1 MDQFRGQYN
10 IMNTTYFE
18 PDPLWYK
25 DAIIYQLHVKAFCD
39 WTGDGIGDFK
49 GLKNK
54 LDYLEGLGVTAL
66 WLLPFYPSPLRDDGY
81 DTADYMRVHP
91 DYGTLKDFKAF
102 LKAAH
107 ERGIRVIT
115 ELVLN
120 HTSNEHKW
128 FQRAQRA
135 KPGSRER
142 DYYVWSDTPDR
153 YKDARIIFTDFE
165 TSNWTWDSVAGAYYW
180 HRFYSHQPDL
190 NYHNPEV
197 QKAMLRVIDFWFSMG
212 VDGVRL
218 DAVPYLYEREGTN
231 CENLPETHQF
241 LKILRAHVD
250 AKFKDKMLLAE
261 ANQWPEDAAAY
272 FGSGDECHTAFHF
285 PLMPRMFMALHMEDS
300 FPIIDI
306 LRSIPAIP
314 DGCQWALFLR
324 NHDELTLEMVTD
336 EERDYMYRV
345 YAKEPR
351 AKINLGIRRRLA
363 PLLGNSRRRIDLM
376 YILLLSFPGTPVIY
390 YGDEIGMGDNYY
402 LGDRNGV
409 RTPMQWNADRN
420 AGFSQANP
428 QKLYLPVIIDPE
440 YRYEAVNVETQER
453 NSSSLLWWMRRV
465 IAMRKR
471 FQCFSRGTLEIVPSD
486 NLKVLSFTRNYQ
498 DETML
503 VVANLSRFSQPV
515 ALNLSRYAGCTP
527 EEVFSQINFPPV
539 KETPYELA
547 LGPHNHYWFLLHKQ
561 KEVISVETAA
571 EPVVNISGTWETI
584 LIGKHRQELERQIFP
599 RYLKRCRWFGAKG
612 RAIRN
617 VKIVEDIRICNDAS
631 SCHVLLLEV
640 SYREGADELY
650 LLPLSFSVKPGSQKV
665 AEGFPQGIIAC
676 LRVGDTE
683 GVMYDSTYDKAFHK
697 ALLAT
702 IAHRRKIKGAS
713 GDLIGL
719 PGKQFRRLLGE
730 KGFDIA
736 SQALK
741 AEQSNT
747 AIIYDDRLF
756 LKLYRRLDEGIHPD
770 CEIVRFLTEETV
782 FSNIPIFAGAIEYR
796 REHAEPITVA
806 LLQGFVANVGDVWT
820 YTLDVAARYFERA
833 LSKTGEVK
841 EIVKSDGSLLDID
854 LSNIPP
860 LMEELIGGLYLE
872 IASLLGKRTGEL
884 HLALGSRSD
893 VEPFAPE
900 PFSLLYQR
908 AVYQSM
914 QSLVARTM
922 QSLAHNFDRIPGH
935 IRDEA
940 QAIVTAEQD
949 IVRRMKRILE
959 KKFSAMK
966 IRIHGD
972 YHLGQILY
980 TGKDFVIMDFEGEP
994 ARPLGERRLKRSPL
1008 RDVAGMI
1015 RSFHYA
1021 AYSALSLRSSFRPE
1035 DVALLELW
1043 IEPWYYYISGIFL
1056 HSYLDTVGDA
1066 PFLPKERD
1074 ELEILLNTFL
1084 LEKAVYELGY
1094 EINNRPDW
1102 IIIPVRG
1109 IQSIMKRS

>member
-1 MDQFRGQYN
+1 MS
-10 IMNTTYFE
+10 TTYFE

-25 DAIIYQLHVKAFCD
+25 DAIIYQLHIKAFCD
-39 WTGDGIGDFK
+39 GTGDGIGDFK

-120 HTSNEHKW
+120 HTSNEHQW
-128 FQRAQRA
+128 FQRARKA
-135 KPGSRER
+135 KPGSKER
-142 DYYVWSDTPDR
+142 DYYVWSDIPDK

-190 NYHNPEV
+190 NYDNPEV

-231 CENLPETHQF
+231 CENLPETHAF
-241 LKILRAHVD
+241 LKKLRAHVD
-250 AKFKDKMLLAE
+250 TKFKDKMLLAE

-285 PLMPRMFMALHMEDS
+285 PLMPRMFMSLHMEDS

-306 LRSIPAIP
+306 LRNIPALP

-345 YAKEPR
+345 YAKDPR
-351 AKINLGIRRRLA
+351 AKINLGIRRRLS
-363 PLLGNSRRRIDLM
+363 PLLGNNRGRIELM

-420 AGFSQANP
+420 AGFSKANP

-440 YRYEAVNVETQER
+440 YRYEAVNVENQER

-471 FQCFSRGTLEIVPSD
+471 FSCFSRGTLEIVPSN
-486 NLKVLSFTRNYQ
+486 NLKVLSFTRQYL

-503 VVANLSRFSQPV
+503 VIANLSRFSQHV
-515 ALNLSRYAGCTP
+515 ELDLSRHAGCIP
-527 EEVFSQINFPPV
+527 EEVFSRNTFPSI
-539 KETPYELA
+539 KKTPYMLA
-547 LGPHNHYWFLLHKQ
+547 LGPHNHYWFLLHKEE
-561 KEVISVETAA
+561 EVAGVGEATP
-571 EPVVNISGTWETI
+571 ELVVNVKGTWETI
-584 LIGKHRQELERQIFP
+584 LQNKQREEFERLILP
-599 RYLKRCRWFGAKG
+599 GYLKRCRWFGAKG
-612 RAIRN
+612 RVIRSTKIKEDILIRN
-617 VKIVEDIRICNDAS
+617 DAAA
-631 SCHVLLLEV
+631 CHVLLVEV
-640 SYREGADELY
+640 GYREGEDEWY
-650 LLPLSFSVKPGSQKV
+650 LLPLSFA
-665 AEGFPQGIIAC
+665 AEPESNKIIEEFSQGIIAR
-676 LRVGDTE
+676 LHVEDTE
-683 GVMYDSTYDKAFHK
+683 GVLYDSTYDQAFHK
-697 ALLAT
+697 ALLNT
-702 IAHRRKIKGAS
+702 IAHRRKVKGRN

-719 PGKQFRRLLGE
+719 PGKQFRHLSGTKE
-730 KGFDIA
+730 SDTA
-736 SQALK
+736 SRALK

-747 AIIYDDRLF
+747 SIIYDDRLF
-756 LKLYRRLDEGIHPD
+756 LKLYRRLDEGVHPD
-770 CEIVRFLTEETV
+770 CEIVRFLTEETA
-782 FSNIPIFAGAIEYR
+782 FSNVPPFAGAVEYR
-796 REHAEPITVA
+796 QEGSEPITVA
-806 LLQGFVANVGDVWT
+806 LLQGFVSNIGDAWT

-833 LSKTGEVK
+833 LSKK
-841 EIVKSDGSLLDID
+841 EEAKDIVRPGDSFLDVD
-854 LSNIPP
+854 PSRIPA

-872 IASLLGKRTGEL
+872 LASLLGKRTGEL
-884 HLALGSRSD
+884 HLALGSRS
-893 VEPFAPE
+893 EAASFAPE

-908 AVYQSM
+908 SVYQSM
-914 QSLVARTM
+914 QSLVIRTM
-922 QSLAHNFDRIPGH
+922 QSLAHNLDRIPEH
-935 IRDEA
+935 IRDET
-940 QAIVTAEQD
+940 QAILTAEQE
-949 IVRRMKRILE
+949 IVRRMQKILE

-972 YHLGQILY
+972 YHLGQVLY

-1021 AYSALSLRSSFRPE
+1021 AHGALFLRSSFRPE
-1035 DVALLELW
+1035 DVALLESW
-1043 IEPWYYYISGIFL
+1043 IGPWYYYISGIFL
-1056 HSYLDTVGDA
+1056 HSYLNTVGKA
-1066 PFLPKERD
+1066 SFLPQERD
-1074 ELEILLNTFL
+1074 ELEILLHTFL

-1094 EINNRPDW
+1094 EMNNRPDW
-1102 IIIPVRG
+1102 VIIPLRG

>member
-1 MDQFRGQYN
+1 
-10 IMNTTYFE
+10 MNTTYFE
-18 PDPLWYK
+18 PDPVWYK

-39 WTGDGIGDFK
+39 SNGDGIGDFN
-49 GLKNK
+49 GLKKK
-54 LDYLEGLGVTAL
+54 LDYLEGLGVNAL

-81 DTADYMRVHP
+81 DIADYMRVHP

-107 ERGIRVIT
+107 QRGIRVIT

-135 KPGSRER
+135 KPSSRER

-165 TSNWTWDSVAGAYYW
+165 TSNWTWDPVAGAYYW

-190 NYHNPEV
+190 NYDNPEV
-197 QKAMLRVIDFWFSMG
+197 RKAMLRAIDFWFSMG

-231 CENLPETHQF
+231 CENLPETHLF
-241 LKILRAHVD
+241 LKKLRAHVD

-306 LRSIPAIP
+306 LRTIPSIP
-314 DGCQWALFLR
+314 DVCQWALFLR

-345 YAKEPR
+345 YAKDPR

-363 PLLGNSRRRIDLM
+363 PLLGNNIRRIELM
-376 YILLLSFPGTPVIY
+376 YLLLLSFPGTPVIY

-420 AGFSQANP
+420 AGFSRANP

-453 NSSSLLWWMRRV
+453 NASSLLWWMRRV

-471 FQCFSRGTLEIVPSD
+471 FQCLSRGALDIVRSD
-486 NLKVLSFTRNYQ
+486 NLQVLSFTRQYQ
-498 DETML
+498 DEIML
-503 VVANLSRFSQPV
+503 VIANLSRFSQPV
-515 ALNLSRYAGCTP
+515 KLDLSRYAGFIP
-527 EEVFSQINFPPV
+527 EEVFSQNSFPPI

-561 KEVISVETAA
+561 KEAIGVGEATP
-571 EPVVNISGTWETI
+571 EPVLNVTGTWENI
-584 LIGKHRQELERQIFP
+584 LQGKQRQKFEREILP
-599 RYLKRCRWFGAKG
+599 RYLKKCRWFGAKG
-612 RAIRN
+612 RAIRG
-617 VKIVEDIRICNDAS
+617 VKIIEDIPVRNDVT
-631 SCHVLLLEV
+631 SCRVLLLEV
-640 SYREGADELY
+640 SYREEADELY
-650 LLPLSFSVKPGSQKV
+650 LLPLSFSVKPESQKT
-665 AEGFPQGIIAC
+665 AEEFPQGIIAC
-676 LRVGDTE
+676 LRMGDTE
-683 GVMYDSTYDKAFHK
+683 GVLYDSTYDETFHK
-697 ALLAT
+697 TLLAT
-702 IAHRRKIKGAS
+702 IAHRRKIKGTG

-730 KGFDIA
+730 KGFAIA
-736 SQALK
+736 SRALK

-747 AIIYDDRLF
+747 SIIYDDRLF

-770 CEIVRFLTEETV
+770 CEIVRFLTEETA
-782 FSNIPIFAGAIEYR
+782 FSNIPTFAGAVEYR
-796 REHAEPITVA
+796 RERAEPITVA
-806 LLQGFVANVGDVWT
+806 LLQSFVANVGDVWT

-833 LSKTGEVK
+833 LSKKEEVK
-841 EIVKSDGSLLDID
+841 EVGKSDGSLLDID
-854 LSNIPP
+854 PATIPS
-860 LMEELIGGLYLE
+860 LMEELIGGAYLE
-872 IASLLGKRTGEL
+872 ISSLLGRRTGEL

-922 QSLAHNFDRIPGH
+922 QSLANNLDRVPEH
-935 IRDEA
+935 LRDEA
-940 QAIVTAEQD
+940 QAVLTAEHD
-949 IVRRMKRILE
+949 IVSHMKRILE
-959 KKFSAMK
+959 KKLSAMK

-972 YHLGQILY
+972 YHLGQVLY

-1008 RDVAGMI
+1008 RDAAGMI

-1021 AYSALSLRSSFRPE
+1021 AYGALFLRSSFRPE
-1035 DVALLELW
+1035 DAALLESW
-1043 IEPWYYYISGIFL
+1043 IEPWYYYTGGIFL

-1066 PFLPKERD
+1066 PFLPGERD
-1074 ELEILLNTFL
+1074 ELETLLHTFL

-1102 IIIPVRG
+1102 IIIPLRG
-1109 IQSIMKRS
+1109 IQGIMKIV